1 MRPPT
6 WTRHAATASPVRS
19 RIARGATERAP
30 EGVPNLR
37 VTGGGRVKVTGTP
50 IAPGANVTDAV
61 VVATTA
67 AAAAAAAVAVAV
79 AAVATATAAEEVEE
93 AEEAEAA
100 TARART
106 TEDGHGN
113 CGESESESERRPTG
127 IALAAALEAHV
138 SESESEK
145 GSENESGSAKPMAA
159 AGSSA
164 KAAANVTAA
173 TSQPEGKR
181 VNRVST
187 VAFHAGNH
195 EIDAAQ
201 RNGPRTPDPT
211 KARVDPARSGAT
223 AAAGD
228 PQAANAR
235 GRGAN

>member
-79 AAVATATAAEEVEE
+79 AAVATATAAEEAAAEE

-113 CGESESESERRPTG
+113 CGESESESETQARPG
-127 IALAAALEAHV
+127 AAI
-138 SESESEK
+138 
-145 GSENESGSAKPMAA
+145 
-159 AGSSA
+159 
-164 KAAANVTAA
+164 
-173 TSQPEGKR
+173 TSCG
-181 VNRVST
+181 
-187 VAFHAGNH
+187 
-195 EIDAAQ
+195 Q
-201 RNGPRTPDPT
+201 R
-211 KARVDPARSGAT
+211 AW
-223 AAAGD
+223 
-228 PQAANAR
+228 
-235 GRGAN
+235 